1 MLKRPQAGATLV
13 EFQVIGLL
21 CLLPLLLGLL
31 QLALLLLASPLLHYA
46 TFQAVRA
53 GTLAGADPAVMRRA
67 LAVGLMP
74 LQVEGGTTLSA
85 SNAPGV
91 AAAAAARSMADV
103 LVFARITLM
112 QPSTAA
118 FEDFSVDTAQ
128 GRAIPNGSLLQR
140 TAVPGLRSGLSIQQ
154 ANVLQVRVDWC
165 APLVV
170 PLIDRLLVGVLR
182 GLDADL
188 HSQVC
193 YAAGRVPLRA
203 SAALNMQS
211 DVRFHGD

>member
-1 MLKRPQAGATLV
+1 MLKRIQSGATLV
-13 EFQVIGLL
+13 EFQVVGLL

-31 QLALLLLASPLLHYA
+31 QMALLLLASPLLHYA

-53 GTLAGADPAVMRRA
+53 GTFAGADPAVMRRA
-67 LAVGLMP
+67 LAIGLMP
-74 LQVEGGTTLSA
+74 LQVEGGTGLSA

-103 LVFARITLM
+103 LVFARITLL
-112 QPSTAA
+112 QPGTAA

-128 GRAIPNGSLLQR
+128 GRAIPNSSLLQR
-140 TAVPGLRSGLSIQQ
+140 TAVPGVRSGLSIQQ

-165 APLVV
+165 APLIV

>member
-1 MLKRPQAGATLV
+1 MINTKRCRGQGMTEYIVVVALV
-13 EFQVIGLL
+13 AVAAIGV
-21 CLLPLLLGLL
+21 
-31 QLALLLLASPLLHYA
+31 YTA

-74 LQVEGGTTLSA
+74 LQVEGGTALSA

-91 AAAAAARSMADV
+91 AAVAAARSLADV
-103 LVFARITLM
+103 LVFARITQL
-112 QPSTAA
+112 QPSAAA
-118 FEDFSVDTAQ
+118 FEDFSIYTVR
-128 GRAIPNGSLLQR
+128 GMAIPNSSLLQR
-140 TAVPGLRSGLSIQQ
+140 TATPGLRSGLSIQQ
-154 ANVLQVRVDWC
+154 ANILQVRIDWC
-165 APLVV
+165 APLIV

-203 SAALNMQS
+203 SASLNMQS